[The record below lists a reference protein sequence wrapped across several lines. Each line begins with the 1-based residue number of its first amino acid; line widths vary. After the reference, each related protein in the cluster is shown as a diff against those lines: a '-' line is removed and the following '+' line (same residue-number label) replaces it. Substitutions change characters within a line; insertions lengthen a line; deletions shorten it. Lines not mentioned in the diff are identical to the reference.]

1 MKKSA
6 IRNKTGKDVTTV
18 SLCKK
23 TRRLSLLVTFCC
35 LAAFIPLASCSG
47 TAPDTARAYRV
58 AATEYA
64 DGQYSYCPDPDQ
76 APAYYLA
83 GDGTLYE
90 LQNGD
95 AVLLGKLQPCV
106 LRKQNF
112 DALFRFPAKDGEGIA
127 ALRKNSRR
135 AFAIPSAAPGMAQ
148 TDTYLLTEQKD
159 GTVYLGCGYAK
170 SDAADA
176 HLRFFYRLEPLAQQE
191 IAALSA
197 AYRLFS

>member
-6 IRNKTGKDVTTV
+6 IRNKTGKGVITV
-18 SLCKK
+18 SLRKK

-112 DALFRFPAKDGEGIA
+112 DALFRFPAKDGESIA

>member
-1 MKKSA
+1 MSF
-6 IRNKTGKDVTTV
+6 R
-18 SLCKK
+18 KK
-23 TRRLSLLVTFCC
+23 TRRLSLLAAFCC
-35 LAAFIPLASCSG
+35 LAAFFPLASCGG
-47 TAPDTARAYRV
+47 TAPDAARAYRV
-58 AATEYA
+58 AAIEYA
-64 DGQYSYCPDPDQ
+64 DWQYSYCPTPDQ

-90 LQNGD
+90 LQNGG
-95 AVLLGKLQPCV
+95 AVLLGKLQPCT

-112 DALFRFPAKDGEGIA
+112 DALFRFPAKDGGTVA

-135 AFAIPSAAPGMAQ
+135 AFVLSSAAPGMAQ
-148 TDTYLLTEQKD
+148 TDAYLLTEQND

-176 HLRFFYRLEPLAQQE
+176 HLRFFYRLEPLTQQE